1 MSKRNR
7 FNKFR
12 KNRGNVSKNVISQ
25 SEPKEKLEKK
35 EEKKEKEYDMKSDF
49 LNLGIIFAIFI
60 GALVGLYYYDQQS
73 NILATVTEQLMKMF
87 G

>member
-12 KNRGNVSKNVISQ
+12 KNRGRVSENVSSQ
-25 SEPKEKLEKK
+25 KESEKIEKK
-35 EEKKEKEYDMKSDF
+35 EEKKDKEYNMKSDF
-49 LNLGIIFAIFI
+49 LSLGIIFAVFI
-60 GALVGLYYYDQQS
+60 GALVGLYYYDKQS

>member
-1 MSKRNR
+1 MSKKNR

-12 KNRGNVSKNVISQ
+12 KNRGNVFENVISPE
-25 SEPKEKLEKK
+25 EPKEKLKEK
-35 EEKKEKEYDMKSDF
+35 EEKKEKEFNMKSDF
-49 LNLGIIFAIFI
+49 LSLGIIFAIFI

-73 NILATVTEQLMKMF
+73 NILATVTEQLMKML

>member
-1 MSKRNR
+1 MSKKNR

-12 KNRGNVSKNVISQ
+12 KNRGNVSENVISQ
-25 SEPKEKLEKK
+25 EKPKEKKEK
-35 EEKKEKEYDMKSDF
+35 EEKEYDMKSDF
-49 LNLGIIFAIFI
+49 LSLGIIFAVFI

-73 NILATVTEQLMKMF
+73 NILAIVTEQLMKMF

>member
-1 MSKRNR
+1 MSKKNR

-12 KNRGNVSKNVISQ
+12 KNRGNVSENVISR

-35 EEKKEKEYDMKSDF
+35 EDKKEKKYNMKADF
-49 LNLGIIFAIFI
+49 LNLGIIFAVFI
-60 GALVGLYYYDQQS
+60 GALVGLYYYDKQS
-73 NILATVTEQLMKMF
+73 NILAIITEQLMKML